1 MTTEETQDKF
11 LMPGIV
17 AFEDVDGNLEV
28 AFADTKS
35 DQVVGP
41 GAIDPQDADKLM
53 KLTGGYTQID
63 YDDVE
68 DGEYTDILR
77 DREGMVKFYK
87 MLDDD
92 AVRNGLN
99 YIFGAIRSIPYYIQ
113 YASEEPED
121 LEAAAFISD
130 QLGIES
136 TKAGKYPFQRLVRIF
151 ENSLIFGAGYGEIVF
166 KLVDGKGVLDAVIP
180 YHPLVV
186 EGIVYD
192 NKGGP
197 KAVKING
204 KIKGESGKQI
214 DKEIPIYKMVIFLN
228 EDNGDMK
235 GRSILR
241 AAYAPY
247 EIKRVMLRLV
257 NAGFERYLL
266 GIPVFKAPKGV
277 NNKSPEWAIA
287 KQMGIQ
293 FAGNPKAGLTIPD
306 GWEFNVVSVNSQ
318 MPDALPYINMM
329 NEAISRSMGIEYNSL
344 GKNGNGSGGYGT
356 SQLLREVSE
365 RTIRTYIDAFV
376 DYINTYLIP
385 KLMVVNYPNLTN
397 YPMLSYSEFST
408 EVPSSLLQL
417 LQGIMQMSVDVSNAG
432 TQAQLAQSQLDQA
445 NTANASGSDKQAA
458 KKGGDVA
465 LNAETSNTTNNSG
478 QSSSQDDEAGGFNKS
493 IYDSMIEAL
502 PERIRDQ
509 LGYSEEK
516 RRRLL
521 AEYRTST
528 STGYTRRS

>member
-1 MTTEETQDKF
+1 
-11 LMPGIV
+11 MPNVV
-17 AFEDVDGNLEV
+17 AFEDSDGNLEV
-28 AFADTKS
+28 EFAETS
-35 DQVVGP
+35 TQIIGP
-41 GAIDPQDADKLM
+41 GAIDPQDADKLY
-53 KLTGGYTQID
+53 KLSGGYTQIEYGD
-63 YDDVE
+63 IS
-68 DGEYTDILR
+68 DGEYSEVLTA
-77 DREGMVKFYK
+77 REGMVKFYK

-92 AVRNGLN
+92 AVRNALN

-113 YASEEPED
+113 YASEEATD
-121 LEAAAFISD
+121 LEAAAFIAD

-136 TKAGKYPFQRLVRIF
+136 TKAGKYPFQRIIRIF
-151 ENSLIFGAGYGEIVF
+151 ENSLIYGAGYGEVVL

-186 EGIVYD
+186 EGLTFD

-204 KIKGESGKQI
+204 KIKGEDGKQLT
-214 DKEIPIYKMVIFLN
+214 KEIPIYKMIIFLN
-228 EDNGDMK
+228 EDNGDMQ

-241 AAYAPY
+241 AAYTAY

-266 GIPVFKAPKGV
+266 GIPVFKAPKGI
-277 NNKSPEWAIA
+277 NNKSPEWAVA

-306 GWEFNVVSVNSQ
+306 GWEFNVVAVNSQ

-356 SQLLREVSE
+356 SQLLQEVSE

-385 KLMVVNYPNLTN
+385 KLMVVNYPQLTN
-397 YPMLSYSEFST
+397 YPTLSYSEFSN

-417 LQGIMQMSVDVSNAG
+417 LQGMLQMTSDSSTQTNNAISQDSTG
-432 TQAQLAQSQLDQA
+432 TSTNQNNQATG
-445 NTANASGSDKQAA
+445 N
-458 KKGGDVA
+458 KGGGVA
-465 LNAETSNTTNNSG
+465 LNSDTSNNTVTSIQSG
-478 QSSSQDDEAGGFNKS
+478 TQDVSVGGFNVATFEA
-493 IYDSMIEAL
+493 MVRAL
-502 PERIRDQ
+502 PERIQDQ
-509 LGYSEEK
+509 LGYSSD
-516 RRRLL
+516 RRRKLL
-521 AEYRTST
+521 SEYRTST
-528 STGYTRRS
+528 STGYTPRSN